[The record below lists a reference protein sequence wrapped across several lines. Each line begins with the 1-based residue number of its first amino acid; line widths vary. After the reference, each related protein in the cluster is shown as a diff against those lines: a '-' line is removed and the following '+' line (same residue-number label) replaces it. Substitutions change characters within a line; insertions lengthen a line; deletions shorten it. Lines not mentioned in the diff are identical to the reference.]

1 MKKTIYILLILTVIF
16 SFSYARPGERE
27 SSRPIGEGFWT
38 SGLPPVAQ
46 TAWVSTVQIR
56 FVKMLITKKHLIK
69 KVGSGII
76 VDLDPGR
83 RKALIVTTLHNI
95 EDKDA
100 QLYLY
105 RKIKVLFPGELGNRS
120 QTETFYTS
128 KRVSIVIT
136 RPDKDL
142 AYLSVEYPKKAQPA
156 IASFKSIG
164 NDVTVP
170 GNLIAIGFPNLSL
183 RVRGNLIRGPSNS
196 KKNKKIIKRFS
207 IGKFLF
213 KTFYKNKVH
222 LLAHNAK
229 IWKGNSGGPLV
240 DNNGRV
246 IGLNAL
252 IAYQNKIYEKR
263 TSFFNAAICVSE
275 VLDDIEYINK
285 NKLW

>member
-16 SFSYARPGERE
+16 SFSYAKPEGLE
-27 SSRPIGEGFWT
+27 SSRPIVEGFWDA
-38 SGLPPVAQ
+38 GLPPAAQ
-46 TAWVSTVQIR
+46 TAWESTVQTR
-56 FVKMLITKKHLIK
+56 FIWMLITKKHLK
-69 KVGSGII
+69 EKVGSGVI

-95 EDKDA
+95 EDKDG
-100 QLYLY
+100 QPSLY
-105 RKIKVLFPGELGNRS
+105 RKIKILFPGEPGNRS
-120 QTETFYTS
+120 QIETFYPS

-156 IASFKSIG
+156 IASFKSID

-170 GNLIAIGFPNLSL
+170 GNLIAIGFPNLS
-183 RVRGNLIRGPSNS
+183 SNR
-196 KKNKKIIKRFS
+196 KKIIKRFS
-207 IGKFLF
+207 AGKFLF
-213 KTFYKNKVH
+213 KTLGKNNVH

-252 IAYQNKIYEKR
+252 IAYQTKISVKNPRY
-263 TSFFNAAICVSE
+263 FYAAICVSE
-275 VLDDIEYINK
+275 MLDDIEYINK